1 MRQQGQQGQQGQ
13 RKANGAARRS
23 AAGSGRARGLSAV
36 ALPVLAIG
44 LMGHA
49 CPIVEPPAR
58 GESPMRAAACSE
70 VITPVVG
77 ENHSDPIYMAG
88 FGNDRQA
95 TGVHDEL
102 SARGIVIES
111 EGTKVALV
119 TLDLVGYFNNEVQT
133 IRSLVDP
140 ARGFDAIVVSSTHNH
155 EGPDTMGLWGPDELT
170 SGVDQGY
177 LDFVN
182 DSVVACIEAADDAL
196 APAAIRFATGTTE
209 GASLEPWPGLVADG
223 KVLQELVI
231 DLTSFGEGILYKEG
245 DPGPILNT
253 SVPTLQLAHYRSL
266 RERAREVWHWLFH
279 PWESFPDLRPL
290 GDVIATVVN
299 FASHPESLG
308 SDNTLLT
315 ADFPHAMREAL
326 EDVFGG
332 VAIYVS
338 ADLGVLQGPLDV
350 DLDDPETGDPI
361 PRRTF
366 EFADEMGRRLAERA
380 ASALTANL
388 RWSAAP
394 AIDVAASGP
403 FFLEVENPYFQ
414 AFGTLGLF
422 GRRAIETQDGLL
434 GITTEVQVLRI
445 GDATLVVT
453 PNELDPQIGDLYRE
467 RIGEASAHRFTIGL
481 GNDELGYQMPE
492 AKFNPSCFKCF
503 LEVLAGMEERCV
515 LADTLD
521 CGTTMQNN
529 IGPGAD
535 PVFQEKI
542 ATLID
547 QVHP

>member
-1 MRQQGQQGQQGQ
+1 MHQQSPIRGI
-13 RKANGAARRS
+13 RRR
-23 AAGSGRARGLSAV
+23 GRAGLAV
-36 ALPVLAIG
+36 AVAVLAAG

-49 CPIVEPPAR
+49 CPFVEPPVDGAQ
-58 GESPMRAAACSE
+58 PMRAAACAE
-70 VITPVVG
+70 VITPVAG

-95 TGVHDEL
+95 TGVHDDL
-102 SARGIVIES
+102 WARGIVIES
-111 EGTKVALV
+111 GDRKIALV
-119 TLDLVGYFNNEVQT
+119 TLDVVGYFNNEIQT

-140 ARGFDAIVVSSTHNH
+140 SLGFDSIIVSSTHNH

-170 SGVDQGY
+170 SGVDLGY

-182 DSVVACIEAADDAL
+182 DRVAACIESADAAL
-196 APAAIRFATGTTE
+196 APAAVRFATGSTE
-209 GASLEPWPGLVADG
+209 GASLEPWPDLVADG

-231 DLTSFGEGILYKEG
+231 DLTRYGEGILYKEG
-245 DPGPILNT
+245 DPGPIVNA
-253 SVPTLQLAHYRSL
+253 SVPVLQLARYRPLS
-266 RERAREVWHWLFH
+266 ERARAFWRWIFRPWL
-279 PWESFPDLRPL
+279 PFPDLRSV
-290 GDVIATVVN
+290 GEVIATVVN

-326 EDVFGG
+326 EDIYGG

-350 DLDDPETGDPI
+350 DMADPETGEPV

-366 EFADEMGRRLAERA
+366 AFADEMGRRLAERA
-380 ASALTANL
+380 ALALHGVR

-394 AIDVAASGP
+394 AIEVGQDGP
-403 FFLEVENPYFQ
+403 FFVEVENPYFQ

-422 GRRAIETQDGLL
+422 GRRAIETQGDLL
-434 GITTEVQVLRI
+434 GVLTEVQVLRI
-445 GDATLVVT
+445 GEATLVVT
-453 PNELDPQIGDLYRE
+453 PNELDPQIGDVYRD
-467 RIGEASAHRFTIGL
+467 RIGDAAAHRFTIGL

-503 LEVLAGMEERCV
+503 LEVLAGMPERCP

-542 ATLID
+542 TTLID
-547 QVHP
+547 AVHP